1 MLVMMVPIPSHLFH
15 WDQLVRQV
23 QHLEVK
29 CDREIQLPSRKA
41 FSCLMSMET
50 PLHVNARVKTQQS
63 ILKYS
68 KCVRFEIVRVWALR
82 QRSCNLELCALTSSF
97 LF

>member
-1 MLVMMVPIPSHLFH
+1 MLVMMVPVPSHLFH

-29 CDREIQLPSRKA
+29 CDREIQLPSGKA

-68 KCVRFEIVRVWALR
+68 KYVRFESVRVGLGPEA
-82 QRSCNLELCALTSSF
+82 A
-97 LF
+97 